1 MAPKKTQTSGRITK
15 TPNRTPATIRSVLR
29 FLAICS
35 GLGGVVGTTG
45 TTVVPTT
52 VLVSP
57 ITSIFPAEERVIV
70 TVGSFFRSHHSSQ
83 SSRGGRG
90 GAAAPPQRGDETKP
104 RRV

>member
-1 MAPKKTQTSGRITK
+1 MAPKKTQTTGRITK
-15 TPNRTPATIRSVLR
+15 NPNRTPATIRSVLR

-83 SSRGGRG
+83 SSRGRP
-90 GAAAPPQRGDETKP
+90 AINQRTAPRETKTNHI
-104 RRV
+104 